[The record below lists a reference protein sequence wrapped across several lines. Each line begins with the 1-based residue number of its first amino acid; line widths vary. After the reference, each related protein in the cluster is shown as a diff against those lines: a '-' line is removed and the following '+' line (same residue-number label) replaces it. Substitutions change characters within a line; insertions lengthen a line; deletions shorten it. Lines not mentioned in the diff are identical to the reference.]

1 VCSLPPEYC
10 EFGGTT
16 KKCKDWLET
25 THKDLFNALYS
36 EDAVATS
43 LSTLSVEAQAKA
55 EKDAAKKAARA
66 AKAEE
71 ADAIKKATS
80 KVILKRVERTKRK
93 HVIVITG
100 LEAFSLD
107 LKKVAKELGKKFA
120 CGSSVTKS
128 PGGGEEIVVQGD
140 LSDEIEEF
148 LLEKYKVIP
157 EDNIEQV
164 EDKKKKAA
172 AGPS

>member
-1 VCSLPPEYC
+1 MVSESQAKKVVYCGVCSLPPKYC

-16 KKCKDWLET
+16 KNYT
-25 THKDLFNALYS
+25 
-36 EDAVATS
+36 VATS
-43 LSTLSVEAQAKA
+43 PSRISIEAQAKA

-71 ADAIKKATS
+71 ADAIKKAAS
-80 KVILKRVERTKRK
+80 KVILKRIERTKRK

-100 LEAFSLD
+100 LRAFGLD

-120 CGSSVTKS
+120 CGSS
-128 PGGGEEIVVQGD
+128 EIVVQGD

-148 LLEKYKVIP
+148 LLEKYKDVP
-157 EDNIEQV
+157 ADNIEPV
-164 EDKKKKAA
+164 EDKKKNAA